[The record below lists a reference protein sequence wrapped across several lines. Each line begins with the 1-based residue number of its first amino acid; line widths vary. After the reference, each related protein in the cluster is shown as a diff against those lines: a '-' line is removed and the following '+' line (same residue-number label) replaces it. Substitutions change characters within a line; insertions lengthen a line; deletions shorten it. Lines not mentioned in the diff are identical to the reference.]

1 MKTITALF
9 VLILYNT
16 GVFAQDNNLTTITFC
31 SKMGQEKAFVISL
44 TKEELKKCDLKVVPS
59 DTNLTVMSFTLTLF
73 SKKNNRSTE
82 IRVKGNTIP
91 QSIQKQIIFE
101 TQKFLIEYIQTNDA
115 SGKSRLLN
123 ALTVNIE

>member
-1 MKTITALF
+1 MKTITVLF
-9 VLILYNT
+9 ILNLYNI
-16 GVFAQDNNLTTITFC
+16 GVFAQDNNPTTITFC
-31 SKMGQEKAFVISL
+31 SKFGQGKASVIKL
-44 TKEELKKCDLKVVPS
+44 TTDELDRCDLKVVPS

-73 SKKNNRSTE
+73 SKKDNRPSE
-82 IRVKGNTIP
+82 IKVNGNTIP
-91 QSIQKQIIFE
+91 PNIQKQIIFE